1 MIHLIV
7 LIPYRYNRA
16 WIDCCFDKLISA
28 VDTVQYRPA
37 NMSAPENTTVEE
49 ALQVP
54 EVNEMAAAEAAA
66 TSTITEAGPTA
77 SSKANPAKNGESSK
91 PQISLQ
97 DSLLQ
102 RVSTIKEGD
111 NVLLRMPSDMVKA
124 VVASKDG

>member
-1 MIHLIV
+1 
-7 LIPYRYNRA
+7 
-16 WIDCCFDKLISA
+16 
-28 VDTVQYRPA
+28 
-37 NMSAPENTTVEE
+37 MSAPENTTVEE

-54 EVNEMAAAEAAA
+54 EVTETAAVENAS
-66 TSTITEAGPTA
+66 TSTITEAVTKA
-77 SSKANPAKNGESSK
+77 SNKANPAKNGESSK

-124 VVASKDG
+124 VVASKDGYARFLASIDVS

>member
-1 MIHLIV
+1 
-7 LIPYRYNRA
+7 
-16 WIDCCFDKLISA
+16 
-28 VDTVQYRPA
+28 
-37 NMSAPENTTVEE
+37 MSAPEDTTVKE

-54 EVNEMAAAEAAA
+54 EVTGTAAVENDA
-66 TSTITEAGPTA
+66 TSTITEAVPNA
-77 SSKANPAKNGESSK
+77 SNKANPAKNGESSK

-102 RVSTIKEGD
+102 RVSTIQEGD